1 MAYLLILLFF
11 YQYLRL
17 TVRTE
22 SLLSNN
28 VDIWHNSLWLS
39 PIVLVW
45 VLFIGGQYAVGT
57 DYFSYLYIFNGG
69 NLYYLLGKGDFGFV
83 QIVQFFNSYG
93 IHGQSIFFLFSFVWI
108 IILCYAGRTF
118 TENRYLYLFIFIFVT
133 FPSMFNNQMNGIR
146 QYCAVYLFTLG
157 VCLFYRQHR
166 YWSILP
172 FLSML
177 TIHSSSMAML
187 VLFPVFLY
195 LGYKVKKR
203 RLLYIFLIIA
213 IIFSISFPADLL
225 ERIVGQFAQYESYM
239 DRSDDKG
246 FSTDMNMISKITK
259 YVYIPIVVYAIH
271 FLPKMNLAKVN
282 KNLFIV
288 GVCGFCFKLALIDVS
303 IIRRMGAYFEILMC
317 VPILYLLIY
326 LKERKSWKLAFIILY
341 LLLPYVVKVTFAAKG
356 EYLYNSIFF

>member
-118 TENRYLYLFIFIFVT
+118 TENRYLYLFIFICA
-133 FPSMFNNQMNGIR
+133 SINN
-146 QYCAVYLFTLG
+146 F
-157 VCLFYRQHR
+157 
-166 YWSILP
+166 
-172 FLSML
+172 
-177 TIHSSSMAML
+177 
-187 VLFPVFLY
+187 
-195 LGYKVKKR
+195 
-203 RLLYIFLIIA
+203 
-213 IIFSISFPADLL
+213 
-225 ERIVGQFAQYESYM
+225 
-239 DRSDDKG
+239 
-246 FSTDMNMISKITK
+246 
-259 YVYIPIVVYAIH
+259 
-271 FLPKMNLAKVN
+271 
-282 KNLFIV
+282 
-288 GVCGFCFKLALIDVS
+288 
-303 IIRRMGAYFEILMC
+303 
-317 VPILYLLIY
+317 
-326 LKERKSWKLAFIILY
+326 
-341 LLLPYVVKVTFAAKG
+341 
-356 EYLYNSIFF
+356 